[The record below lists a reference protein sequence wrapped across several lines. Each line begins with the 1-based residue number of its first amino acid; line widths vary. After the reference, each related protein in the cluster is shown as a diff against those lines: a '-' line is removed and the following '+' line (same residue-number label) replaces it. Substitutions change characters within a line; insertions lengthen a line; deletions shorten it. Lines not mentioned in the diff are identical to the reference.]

1 VSLPPVTLFTFQM
14 TIEFVPPETD
24 AENCVA
30 VTTLM
35 AIVTGEIVTV
45 MLVTGSVHEE
55 EDEAVELDPE
65 VVVQVTAVL
74 AAEPPHEAKLIAAM
88 INAKRERLFTAPR
101 YSIAGNSILRVRAL
115 LGARRNRVRAL
126 LGASG
131 NRARAL
137 LLR

>member
-1 VSLPPVTLFTFQM
+1 M
-14 TIEFVPPETD
+14 MIEFVPPETA

-55 EDEAVELDPE
+55 EEDAVELDPD

-74 AAEPPHEAKLIAAM
+74 AAEPHEAKLITAM
-88 INAKRERLFTAPR
+88 INAKSERRFTAPR

-126 LGASG
+126 L
-131 NRARAL
+131 
-137 LLR
+137 LR